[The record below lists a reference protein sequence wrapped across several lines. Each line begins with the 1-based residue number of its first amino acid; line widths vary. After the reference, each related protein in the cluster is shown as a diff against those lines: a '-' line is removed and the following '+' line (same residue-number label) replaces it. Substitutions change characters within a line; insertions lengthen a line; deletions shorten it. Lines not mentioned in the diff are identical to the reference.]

1 MMLPL
6 NPSYW
11 ENCVKTIRALKKLAE
26 SGLSGLASTTSLA
39 LFSLGS
45 GCCFLSACLSV
56 PIYIPPPFPKPCKQA
71 GEGWDVCIHAYCP
84 WGSRPWHDWW
94 GTEISEQSHGD
105 SLCSNHLPWF
115 EMGGLV
121 SFSFLSSRAGFSLLP
136 HRHLRAGEKLHGEV
150 LKRYGIDL
158 RCS

>member
-1 MMLPL
+1 MMLHL

-11 ENCVKTIRALKKLAE
+11 ENCVEKTIRALKELAE
-26 SGLSGLASTTSLA
+26 SGLLGLASTTSFA

-56 PIYIPPPFPKPCKQA
+56 PIYIPLPFPKPSKQA

-84 WGSRPWHDWW
+84 RGSRPWHDWW

-105 SLCSNHLPWF
+105 SRWSNHLPWC
-115 EMGGLV
+115 EMGGLFPFPFCPHGLG
-121 SFSFLSSRAGFSLLP
+121 FSFPSQALSDWR
-136 HRHLRAGEKLHGEV
+136 EV
-150 LKRYGIDL
+150 TWG
-158 RCS
+158 SP